1 MFHKKNCLEATQL
14 ESKRKPSRKNID
26 LKNPKEDHK
35 EFIKNNKLIVKTQ
48 QGFKSEKYNAFTK
61 KMIALRSNDDKRI
74 QSIDSLETYAYG
86 TSKDLVSEKRRD

>member
-48 QGFKSEKYNAFTK
+48 QRFKS
-61 KMIALRSNDDKRI
+61 
-74 QSIDSLETYAYG
+74 
-86 TSKDLVSEKRRD
+86 